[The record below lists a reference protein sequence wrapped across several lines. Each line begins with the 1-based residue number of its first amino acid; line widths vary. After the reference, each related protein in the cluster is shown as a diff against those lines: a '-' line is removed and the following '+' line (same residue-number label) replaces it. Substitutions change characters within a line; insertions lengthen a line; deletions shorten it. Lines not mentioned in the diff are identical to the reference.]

1 MFDIW
6 GFLLQTLTASSVGVL
21 LLIIKALLKD
31 KLPPK
36 WHFASWGVLAL
47 IMLLPAGFKGR
58 YTIVQWQILVEL
70 LKVLVGDYS
79 TTKVLFPLPIIKSL
93 PHSPMQWLFVIYA
106 FGIALF
112 IFKYL
117 ISYIRLRFILSKGK
131 APKIDT
137 VEKVKYIAFQLDIKP
152 CKVVEVKGLPSA
164 FVCGVFRPVLALPE
178 DKETDSKVILHEL
191 IHLKHHDTFF
201 SVIICLLKSLHWCNP
216 FIAYCA
222 SRATMDMENRCDQY
236 VLEVLK
242 GEQRR
247 EYGHILLSM
256 VNERFTGT
264 PATSCINNGGKSI
277 RERIETIA
285 RFKKYPKGM
294 GLVSS
299 CVLLILTFSLALGTR
314 ATAANKFNISQPDLL
329 YAKAK
334 SIPCTTLAGA
344 FDAYASSVIKRN
356 DSYRIM
362 CAPEALQEEI
372 YKKMKEGGRESF
384 CVYESGDNI
393 FVYDD
398 EPFYIYNME
407 KIGTDAYE
415 GLLVFNN
422 ATAPKGVIR
431 DYDKYYI
438 AMQKIKARKEN
449 GRWVVMPLEKFRIV
463 ESDIPVRTWDTY
475 TLPSIRYTGN
485 NGKIAVDVNY
495 QIYFTVDSYT
505 SDQINSSY
513 PFGVDFSNTFYTRV
527 PRPDADFLNCSIHH
541 NSSITHLGTKE
552 ERAKIESVAISM
564 AESYS
569 GTDDTEKLSEPFFDE
584 GNTFFSSSTSGEVTA
599 GGVFDEDSDTIDL
612 GGGGSSFSFD
622 GEILYPDHFVVDL
635 YVNKEYND
643 RLILRQREAE

>member
-6 GFLLQTLTASSVGVL
+6 GFLLQTLTVSGVGVL

-36 WHFASWGVLAL
+36 WHFASWGVLGL
-47 IMLLPAGFKGR
+47 MILLPAGIKGR
-58 YTIVQWQILVEL
+58 YTIIQWQILVEM
-70 LKVLVGDYS
+70 LKALVGDYS
-79 TTKVLFPLPIIKSL
+79 TTRVLFPLPIIKSL
-93 PHSPMQWLFVIYA
+93 PHNPMQWLFVIYA

-112 IFKYL
+112 ILKYF

-131 APKIDT
+131 PAKIDT
-137 VEKVKYIAFQLDIKP
+137 VERVKYIAFQLDIKP

-178 DKETDSKVILHEL
+178 GKETDSKVILHEL
-191 IHLKHHDTFF
+191 LHLKHHDTLFC
-201 SVIICLLKSLHWCNP
+201 VIICLLKSLHWCNP

-236 VLEVLK
+236 VLENLQ

-299 CVLLILTFSLALGTR
+299 CVLIILTLSLALGTR
-314 ATAANKFNISQPDLL
+314 ATATNTFNISQPDFL

-334 SIPCTTLAGA
+334 STPCTTLAGA
-344 FDAYASSVIKRN
+344 FDAYASSVIKSN

-362 CAPEALQEEI
+362 CAPESLQEEI
-372 YKKMKEGGRESF
+372 YKKMKEGCRESF
-384 CVYESGDNI
+384 CVYESGDGI
-393 FVYDD
+393 FVHDD
-398 EPFYIYNME
+398 EPYYMYNMK

-415 GLLVFNN
+415 GLLAFNN

-438 AMQKIKARKEN
+438 AMQTVRATKE
-449 GRWVVMPLEKFRIV
+449 GDRWVVMPLEKFHVV
-463 ESDIPVRTWDTY
+463 ESDVPVRNWDAPA
-475 TLPSIRYTGN
+475 LRFVKYTGN
-485 NGKIAVDVNY
+485 NGKIAVDVHC
-495 QIYFTVDSYT
+495 QIYFIVDSYT
-505 SDQINSSY
+505 SDQISSAYSLGTNSS
-513 PFGVDFSNTFYTRV
+513 NKLYTRV
-527 PRPDADFLNCSIHH
+527 PRPDADFLNCSFFQH
-541 NSSITHLGTKE
+541 SYITHLGTKE
-552 ERAKIESVAISM
+552 EKAEIESVAISM

-569 GTDDTEKLSEPFFDE
+569 GTDDIEKLPEPFSDE
-584 GNTFFSSSTSGEVTA
+584 GNTFYSSSTSGEATA
-599 GGVFDEDSDTIDL
+599 GSVFNKDSDIITL
-612 GGGGSSFSFD
+612 GGSGSSFSFD
-622 GEILYPDHFVVDL
+622 DEILYPDHFVVDL

-643 RLILRQREAE
+643 RLILRQKEAE

>member
-6 GFLLQTLTASSVGVL
+6 GFLLQTLTVSGVGVL

-36 WHFASWGVLAL
+36 WHFASWGVLGL
-47 IMLLPAGFKGR
+47 IILLPAGIKGR
-58 YTIVQWQILVEL
+58 YTIIQWQILVEM
-70 LKVLVGDYS
+70 LKALVGDYS
-79 TTKVLFPLPIIKSL
+79 TTRVLFPLPIIKSL
-93 PHSPMQWLFVIYA
+93 PHNPMQWLFVIYA

-112 IFKYL
+112 ILKYF

-131 APKIDT
+131 TPKIDT
-137 VEKVKYIAFQLDIKP
+137 VERVKYIASQLDIKP

-178 DKETDSKVILHEL
+178 EKETDSKVILHEL
-191 IHLKHHDTFF
+191 LHLKHHDTFF

-236 VLEVLK
+236 VLENLQ

-299 CVLLILTFSLALGTR
+299 CVLIILTLSLALGTR
-314 ATAANKFNISQPDLL
+314 ATATNTFNISQPDFL

-334 SIPCTTLAGA
+334 STPCTTLAGA
-344 FDAYASSVIKRN
+344 FDTYANSVIKRN

-362 CAPEALQEEI
+362 CAPESLQEEI

-384 CVYESGDNI
+384 CVYESGDGI
-393 FVYDD
+393 FVHDD

-407 KIGTDAYE
+407 KIAADTYE

-422 ATAPKGVIR
+422 VTAPKGVIR

-438 AMQKIKARKEN
+438 AMQKIKATKEN
-449 GRWVVMPLEKFRIV
+449 NRWVVMPLEKFHVV
-463 ESDIPVRTWDTY
+463 ESDVPVRTWDTY
-475 TLPSIRYTGN
+475 TLPSIKYTGN

-505 SDQINSSY
+505 SDQNNSSY
-513 PFGVDFSNTFYTRV
+513 PLSANSSNKLYWRV
-527 PRPDADFLNCSIHH
+527 PRPDADFLNCSIYQD
-541 NSSITHLGTKE
+541 SSITHLGTKE
-552 ERAKIESVAISM
+552 EMAKIESVAISM

-569 GTDDTEKLSEPFFDE
+569 GTDDIEKLSKPFFDE
-584 GNTFFSSSTSGEVTA
+584 GSTFFSSSTSEEATA
-599 GGVFDEDSDTIDL
+599 GGVFNKDSNTIDL
-612 GGGGSSFSFD
+612 GGSGGSFSFD
-622 GEILYPDHFVVDL
+622 DEILYPDHFVVDL

-643 RLILRQREAE
+643 RLILRQKEAE

>member
-6 GFLLQTLTASSVGVL
+6 GFLLQTLTASGVGVL

-36 WHFASWGVLAL
+36 WHFASWGVLGL
-47 IMLLPAGFKGR
+47 MILLPAGIKGR
-58 YTIVQWQILVEL
+58 YTIIQWQILVEM
-70 LKVLVGDYS
+70 LKTLAGDYS
-79 TTKVLFPLPIIKSL
+79 TTRVLFPLPIIKIL
-93 PHSPMQWLFVIYA
+93 PHNPAQWIFVIYA

-112 IFKYL
+112 ILKYF

-131 APKIDT
+131 PAKIDT
-137 VEKVKYIAFQLDIKP
+137 VERVKYIAFQLDIKP

-178 DKETDSKVILHEL
+178 EKETDSKVILHEL
-191 IHLKHHDTFF
+191 LHLKHHDTFF

-236 VLEVLK
+236 VLENLQ

-285 RFKKYPKGM
+285 RFKKYPTGM
-294 GLVSS
+294 GLVSG
-299 CVLLILTFSLALGTR
+299 CVLIILTLSLALGTR
-314 ATAANKFNISQPDLL
+314 ATATNTFNISQPDFL

-334 SIPCTTLAGA
+334 STPCTTLAGA
-344 FDAYASSVIKRN
+344 FDTYANSVIKSN

-362 CAPEALQEEI
+362 CAPESLQEEI
-372 YKKMKEGGRESF
+372 YKRMKESSLDSF
-384 CVYESGDNI
+384 CVYESGDSI
-393 FVYDD
+393 HVYDD
-398 EPFYIYNME
+398 EPYYMYNMK

-415 GLLVFNN
+415 GLLAFNN

-438 AMQKIKARKEN
+438 AMQTVRATKE
-449 GRWVVMPLEKFRIV
+449 GDRWVVMPLEKFHVV
-463 ESDIPVRTWDTY
+463 ESDVPVRNWDTPA
-475 TLPSIRYTGN
+475 LPFVKYTGN
-485 NGKIAVDVNY
+485 NGKIAVDVHY
-495 QIYFTVDSYT
+495 QIYFIVDSYT
-505 SDQINSSY
+505 SDQISSAYSLGTNSS
-513 PFGVDFSNTFYTRV
+513 NKLYTRV
-527 PRPDADFLNCSIHH
+527 PRPDADFLNCSIYQD
-541 NSSITHLGTKE
+541 SSITHLGTKE
-552 ERAKIESVAISM
+552 EKAKIESVAISM

-569 GTDDTEKLSEPFFDE
+569 GTDDIEKLSKPFFDE
-584 GNTFFSSSTSGEVTA
+584 GSTFFSSSTSEEATA
-599 GGVFDEDSDTIDL
+599 GGVFNKDSNTIDL
-612 GGGGSSFSFD
+612 GGSGGSFSFD
-622 GEILYPDHFVVDL
+622 DEILYPDHFVVDL

-643 RLILRQREAE
+643 RLILRQKEAE

>member
-6 GFLLQTLTASSVGVL
+6 GFLLQTLTVSGVGVL

-36 WHFASWGVLAL
+36 WHFASWGVLGL
-47 IMLLPAGFKGR
+47 IILLPAGIKGR
-58 YTIVQWQILVEL
+58 YTIIQWQILVEM
-70 LKVLVGDYS
+70 LKALVGDYS
-79 TTKVLFPLPIIKSL
+79 TTRVLFPLPIIKSL
-93 PHSPMQWLFVIYA
+93 PHNPMQWLFVIYA

-112 IFKYL
+112 ILKYF

-131 APKIDT
+131 TPKIDT
-137 VEKVKYIAFQLDIKP
+137 VERVKYIASQLDIKP

-178 DKETDSKVILHEL
+178 EKGTDSKVILHEL
-191 IHLKHHDTFF
+191 LHLKHHDTFF

-236 VLEVLK
+236 VLENLQ

-299 CVLLILTFSLALGTR
+299 CVLIILTLSLALGTR
-314 ATAANKFNISQPDLL
+314 ATATNTFNISQPDFL

-334 SIPCTTLAGA
+334 STPCTTLAGA
-344 FDAYASSVIKRN
+344 FDTYANSVIKRN

-362 CAPEALQEEI
+362 CAPESLQEEI

-384 CVYESGDNI
+384 CVYESGDGI
-393 FVYDD
+393 FVHDD

-407 KIGTDAYE
+407 KIAADTYE

-422 ATAPKGVIR
+422 VTAPKGVIR

-438 AMQKIKARKEN
+438 AMQKIKATKEN
-449 GRWVVMPLEKFRIV
+449 NRWVVMPLEKFHVV
-463 ESDIPVRTWDTY
+463 ESDVPVRTWDTY
-475 TLPSIRYTGN
+475 TLPSIKYTGN

-505 SDQINSSY
+505 SDQNNSSY
-513 PFGVDFSNTFYTRV
+513 PLSANSSNKLYWRV
-527 PRPDADFLNCSIHH
+527 PRPDADFLNCSIYQD
-541 NSSITHLGTKE
+541 SSITHLGTKE
-552 ERAKIESVAISM
+552 EMAKIESVAISM

-569 GTDDTEKLSEPFFDE
+569 GTDDIEKLSKPFFDE
-584 GNTFFSSSTSGEVTA
+584 GSTFFSSSTSEEATA
-599 GGVFDEDSDTIDL
+599 GGVFNKDSNTIDL
-612 GGGGSSFSFD
+612 GGSGGSFSFD
-622 GEILYPDHFVVDL
+622 DEILYPDHFVVDL

-643 RLILRQREAE
+643 RLILRQKEAE

>member
-6 GFLLQTLTASSVGVL
+6 GFLLQTLTVSGVGVL

-36 WHFASWGVLAL
+36 WHFASWGVLGL
-47 IMLLPAGFKGR
+47 IILLPAGIKGR
-58 YTIVQWQILVEL
+58 YTIIQWQILVEM
-70 LKVLVGDYS
+70 LKALVGDYS
-79 TTKVLFPLPIIKSL
+79 TTRVLFPLPIIKSL
-93 PHSPMQWLFVIYA
+93 PHNPMQWLFVIYA

-112 IFKYL
+112 ILKYF

-131 APKIDT
+131 TPKIDT
-137 VEKVKYIAFQLDIKP
+137 VERVKYIASQLDIKP

-178 DKETDSKVILHEL
+178 EKGTDSKVILHEL
-191 IHLKHHDTFF
+191 LHLKHHDTFF

-236 VLEVLK
+236 VLENLQ

-299 CVLLILTFSLALGTR
+299 CVLIILTLSLALGTR
-314 ATAANKFNISQPDLL
+314 ATATNTFNISQPDFL

-334 SIPCTTLAGA
+334 STPCTTLAGA
-344 FDAYASSVIKRN
+344 FDTYANSVIKRN

-362 CAPEALQEEI
+362 CAPESLQEEI

-384 CVYESGDNI
+384 CVYESGDGI
-393 FVYDD
+393 FVHDD

-407 KIGTDAYE
+407 KIVADTYE

-422 ATAPKGVIR
+422 VTAPKGVIR

-438 AMQKIKARKEN
+438 AMQKIKATKEN
-449 GRWVVMPLEKFRIV
+449 NRWVVMPLEKFHVV
-463 ESDIPVRTWDTY
+463 ESDVPVRTWDTY
-475 TLPSIRYTGN
+475 TLPSIKYTGN

-505 SDQINSSY
+505 SDQNNSSY
-513 PFGVDFSNTFYTRV
+513 PLSANSSNKLYWRV
-527 PRPDADFLNCSIHH
+527 PRPDADFLNCSIYQD
-541 NSSITHLGTKE
+541 SSITHLGTKE
-552 ERAKIESVAISM
+552 EMAKIESVAISM

-569 GTDDTEKLSEPFFDE
+569 GTDDIEKLSKPFFDE
-584 GNTFFSSSTSGEVTA
+584 GSTFFSSSTSEEATA
-599 GGVFDEDSDTIDL
+599 GGVFNKDSNTIDL
-612 GGGGSSFSFD
+612 GGSGGSFSFD
-622 GEILYPDHFVVDL
+622 DEILYPDHFVVDL

-643 RLILRQREAE
+643 RLILRQKEAE